1 MRRKNFSI
9 TQTCNFSFLKNT
21 HASLDSRDTQLR
33 YTESRVT
40 SRLGGTPGR
49 LGNRL
54 PRIATRRV
62 GATRRTCANLSLSL
76 SLPPAPPLSLCPYR
90 LKVNSRWPLWES
102 PRGAYAL
109 ACVRTCVC
117 VCVGDGA
124 EPRVTRVLTFS
135 AIRSGPSLP
144 SVRRHY
150 LYVSFLKANSHADVN
165 RRSAPRMAIF
175 IYPLSLLDT
184 ISIFSSWF
192 FR

>member
-76 SLPPAPPLSLCPYR
+76 SLFPPPLPSPFVR
-90 LKVNSRWPLWES
+90 IVWKWIQDGHFERARAARTHSR
-102 PRGAYAL
+102 
-109 ACVRTCVC
+109 ACVRACVC
-117 VCVGDGA
+117 RWWCGAACNESVDIFCNQVRALLAKCASALPVC
-124 EPRVTRVLTFS
+124 
-135 AIRSGPSLP
+135 ILP
-144 SVRRHY
+144 
-150 LYVSFLKANSHADVN
+150 
-165 RRSAPRMAIF
+165 
-175 IYPLSLLDT
+175 
-184 ISIFSSWF
+184 
-192 FR
+192 